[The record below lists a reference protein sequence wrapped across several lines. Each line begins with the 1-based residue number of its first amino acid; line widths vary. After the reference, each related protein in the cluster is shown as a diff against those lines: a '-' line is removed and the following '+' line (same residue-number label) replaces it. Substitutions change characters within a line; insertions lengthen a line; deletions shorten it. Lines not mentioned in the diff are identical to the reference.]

1 MVSRTVPRTVWPLAM
16 NRPTSCQPMNPVAPA
31 THFGESVCFSPD
43 DMNAD
48 PSSSQRRH
56 TPADR
61 HDQACCL
68 LRRSIRFS
76 GSGALAMPQPPAVVV
91 TAGASV
97 VTAGAVVSVVS
108 SPDDTFIS
116 TAISTTI
123 ATIAST
129 TPMIVPK
136 ADPRFCVT

>member
-61 HDQACCL
+61 RLATVTIRPVVCFVD
-68 LRRSIRFS
+68 RS
-76 GSGALAMPQPPAVVV
+76 
-91 TAGASV
+91 
-97 VTAGAVVSVVS
+97 VSVAQERWLCLS
-108 SPDDTFIS
+108 
-116 TAISTTI
+116 
-123 ATIAST
+123 
-129 TPMIVPK
+129 
-136 ADPRFCVT
+136 RLRLW